1 MAATEYWKII
11 TGEILAEVDIC
22 LCDSQLEKVAG
33 MFQDNAS
40 VAGECQTL
48 TEPAD
53 NTDYKALYI
62 RQKKEC
68 EELAGRFDSLEGAF
82 LKKTGWE
89 SVDILNGCVYERPSL
104 NRL

>member
-40 VAGECQTL
+40 VASEGQYL
-48 TEPAD
+48 TESAD
-53 NTDYKALYI
+53 NTDYKALYL
-62 RQKKEC
+62 RQKKER
-68 EELAGRFDSLEGAF
+68 EELASRAELIEG
-82 LKKTGWE
+82 LLLTTKGWE
-89 SVDILNGCVYERPSL
+89 GLTIRNDIIAERPSFL
-104 NRL
+104 KL